1 MPESST
7 DLYVHPVSDA
17 QPTAQPSIVKS
28 FVDSGNNGLDGVR
41 SCYLRQIGM
50 TRLTS
55 RIQVIPR
62 SVLENAKGFAI
73 FTVFKAG
80 FLFSARAGSGIVI
93 AKLEDGSKS
102 FVSISSPP
110 HLVYAVTLIM
120 GGSTHIQAALPGR
133 HIAQRTIDC
142 SRPVVISRLSE
153 VANPLLFSCSMVR
166 AKRDWICGPRC
177 RWTSWSRDDR
187 LLGCP
192 QLKIGKLSLAVTA
205 RR

>member
-1 MPESST
+1 MPPPPSAYKRINTLCDQPSSPHEVQHPTATTAPQGMSESST

-17 QPTAQPSIVKS
+17 QPTAQPSTVKS

-41 SCYLRQIGM
+41 SCHLEQIGM

-102 FVSISSPP
+102 LVFIPSTP
-110 HLVYAVTLIM
+110 HLVYAVALIM
-120 GGSTHIQAALPGR
+120 GRSTHPHLSRSPGAP
-133 HIAQRTIDC
+133 HC
-142 SRPVVISRLSE
+142 STYYR
-153 VANPLLFSCSMVR
+153 LFSTSDYFKVVR
-166 AKRDWICGPRC
+166 
-177 RWTSWSRDDR
+177 SS
-187 LLGCP
+187 
-192 QLKIGKLSLAVTA
+192 
-205 RR
+205 